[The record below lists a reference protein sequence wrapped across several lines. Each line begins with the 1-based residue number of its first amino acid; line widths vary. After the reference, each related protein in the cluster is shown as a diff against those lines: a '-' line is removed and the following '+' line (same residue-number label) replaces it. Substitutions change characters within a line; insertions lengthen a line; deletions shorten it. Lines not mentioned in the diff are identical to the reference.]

1 VIDLV
6 ATYYKQ
12 RQIRMHKRM
21 KNQNG
26 QMPFTIRML
35 VLLMVPNV
43 IACRKP
49 ENKSPRG
56 IIDLFDTVFVETNK
70 IQLPTTLKQLV
81 FKSEIMNLLQNL
93 LKIQTR
99 SHCFF

>member
-1 VIDLV
+1 
-6 ATYYKQ
+6 
-12 RQIRMHKRM
+12 M

-35 VLLMVPNV
+35 VLLMVPRY
-43 IACRKP
+43 CLPKT
-49 ENKSPRG
+49 KKTSPR

-70 IQLPTTLKQLV
+70 IQLPATLKQLV
-81 FKSEIMNLLQNL
+81 FQIRDNEPTQEFAQ
-93 LKIQTR
+93 KIQTR

>member
-1 VIDLV
+1 
-6 ATYYKQ
+6 
-12 RQIRMHKRM
+12 M

-35 VLLMVPNV
+35 VLLMVP
-43 IACRKP
+43 ALLA
-49 ENKSPRG
+49 ENQKTNHKAG

-81 FKSEIMNLLQNL
+81 FQIRDNEPTQEFAQKYRQEAIAFETIEAFRAKDLQDE
-93 LKIQTR
+93 K
-99 SHCFF
+99 

>member
-1 VIDLV
+1 
-6 ATYYKQ
+6 
-12 RQIRMHKRM
+12 M

-35 VLLMVPNV
+35 VLLMVPKRYCLPKTKTNHQ
-43 IACRKP
+43 A
-49 ENKSPRG
+49 G

-81 FKSEIMNLLQNL
+81 FQIRDNEPTPEFAQNTVL
-93 LKIQTR
+93 FLKL
-99 SHCFF
+99 